1 VLSDRET
8 FEGWLGAYGRA
19 WEIVDPQAAAEPFA
33 GDAAHYEA
41 PFGEP
46 MRDWAEIADHR
57 SDVPRYQDDVLFS
70 CEVLATSEGEG
81 VAHRSAA
88 LVRLPAEVSVR
99 LDGILLTRLGAD
111 DRCAEFRE
119 WWHRPEE

>member
-1 VLSDRET
+1 MLRNRET

-46 MRDWAEIADHR
+46 MRDWAEIADYR
-57 SDVPRYQDDVLFS
+57 SDVPRYQDDIRFS
-70 CEVLATSEGEG
+70 YEVLAVSE
-81 VAHRSAA
+81 
-88 LVRLPAEVSVR
+88 
-99 LDGILLTRLGAD
+99 
-111 DRCAEFRE
+111 
-119 WWHRPEE
+119 